1 MESTLS
7 SRSELHG
14 TAISKRTIQACDAI
28 GNPCDKWAKPETLS
42 VFEHGLLNQHS
53 FSRRPW
59 FKSQPSQ
66 TETVTSPRHNL
77 LQPLRWCC
85 VDCVI
90 HHKWDVREEQH
101 HMYMWHEKAITEW
114 SRRAISIVAY
124 CHGAK
129 LCAHAP
135 RDFRSQHCMRSSI
148 VHATPLCW
156 RQYHPTCLQHR
167 DLHMCGWFRT
177 SLGQPSLIHFC
188 IL

>member
-14 TAISKRTIQACDAI
+14 TAISKRTIQACAAI
-28 GNPCDKWAKPETLS
+28 GNPCDKCAKPETLS

-66 TETVTSPRHNL
+66 TEDCDVTETQSVTTSPVV
-77 LQPLRWCC
+77 LRWLCDSPQMGC
-85 VDCVI
+85 ARRTTPYVHVARTSNNRVI
-90 HHKWDVREEQH
+90 SSGDH
-101 HMYMWHEKAITEW
+101 YC
-114 SRRAISIVAY
+114 AY

-129 LCAHAP
+129 LCAHAA